1 MLKAIRKFFAPAPEE
16 EPRRDPVCFLVG
28 DVTRFAPIA
37 RTIEPLGL
45 TGEPFVSVAE
55 MLAETAAR
63 SPDLVF
69 LDLSLGIVAATE
81 AMLALS
87 ALQKPP
93 ALQLVSPVE
102 VTSYEQVGAVGQLR
116 LLGEQ
121 KGLRMPPVMQPPYRD
136 DAVKKILSDLGLR
149 RDIAGK
155 PKITLAQG
163 LANEWLELWYQ
174 PKIELATNRL
184 IGAEGL
190 LRMRHPQHGTLFPL
204 TFLPGASEDDMLRM
218 TERVI
223 ITALRDWEELAAN
236 GMPGVKLAV
245 NMPVSALVKLP
256 LAELLRAERPRAEN
270 WPGLI
275 LELTEDNVVVDLDLA
290 IAVANELRAHNCS
303 LAIDDFGAG
312 YSSLARLR
320 QLPFSELKIDRAYVS
335 NCHVDRINAG
345 LCETIIELAR
355 RFELKAVA
363 EGVETIHESHKLQG
377 MGCDVGQGYLFA
389 KPMEQTKF
397 ISLLRRRM
405 VTQPTPAAPKSWHG
419 GMLGVFGATST

>member
-1 MLKAIRKFFAPAPEE
+1 MLKAISKLFAAPEKVSQ
-16 EPRRDPVCFLVG
+16 PDPVCFLVG
-28 DVTRFAPIA
+28 DVARFTTIA
-37 RTIEPLGL
+37 GAHEPLGL
-45 TGEPFVSVAE
+45 TGEPFVSVGE
-55 MLAETAAR
+55 MLAETSVR
-63 SPDLVF
+63 PPDLVF
-69 LDLSLGIVAATE
+69 FDLSLGIVAAAE
-81 AMLALS
+81 ALLALS
-87 ALQKPP
+87 ALKKHP

-121 KGLRMPPVMQPPYRD
+121 KGLRMPPVMQPPYRAE
-136 DAVKKILSDLGLR
+136 AVTKILSDLGLR
-149 RDIAGK
+149 RGTAGQ
-155 PKITLAQG
+155 PNVTLAEG

-174 PKIELATNRL
+174 PKIELASNRL

-190 LRMRHPQHGTLFPL
+190 LRMRHPKHGTIFPL
-204 TFLPGASEDDMLRM
+204 SFLPGASEDDMLRM

-223 ITALRDWEELAAN
+223 ITALRDWEDLAAN
-236 GMPGVKLAV
+236 GLPGIRLAV

-275 LELTEDNVVVDLDLA
+275 LELTEDNVVVDVDLA
-290 IAVANELRAHNCS
+290 IAVANELRVHNCS

-335 NCHVDRINAG
+335 NCHADRINAG
-345 LCETIIELAR
+345 LCETIVELAH

-363 EGVETIHESHKLQG
+363 EGVETVHESHKLQG
-377 MGCDVGQGYLFA
+377 MGCDIGQGYLFA
-389 KPMEQTKF
+389 KPMERTKF

-405 VTQPTPAAPKSWHG
+405 VTQPVPAAPKSWHG
-419 GMLGVFGATST
+419 GMLGVFGASST